1 MEWSINEINLQCKED
16 PRSLSRSPCSCEKKA
31 RRNWI
36 GKASLNFS
44 KPSVLFSLFC
54 RRLRKNCEDLIYND
68 FFIPLF
74 KYTNFICLLKLIYVQ
89 CDHIRNSRD
98 PFIVPRP
105 KYKIKSG
112 PFLTEWTGSYTWCD
126 IKKSLY
132 LNCRLVL
139 RVGKYCRAINSSTI
153 YVSSKI
159 LPYTYGVADNKAV
172 NFSRPSL
179 QGWTW
184 FTVSFSCHRCSF
196 KCLVVL
202 SIQWTDRYQNE
213 QRACQEVNVHIK
225 FSTLQKFFR
234 VNIAGA
240 DMSNYE
246 YNVISYE

>member
-1 MEWSINEINLQCKED
+1 MIS
-16 PRSLSRSPCSCEKKA
+16 SSRCSNI
-31 RRNWI
+31 RI
-36 GKASLNFS
+36 S
-44 KPSVLFSLFC
+44 
-54 RRLRKNCEDLIYND
+54 
-68 FFIPLF
+68 
-74 KYTNFICLLKLIYVQ
+74 CLLKLIYVQ

-98 PFIVPRP
+98 PFIAPRP